1 MTDFPYG
8 SIGDFRSK
16 VLNDGQDAANDL
28 ERLRQYAAGTN
39 PANHAY
45 ITISGSLPH
54 DGKEQLPM
62 AGPLAGVPYACK
74 DVFETKSMITT
85 AGSRAL
91 ADYQPKTDAKAVE
104 ILERAGA
111 VLIGK
116 TNMHEF
122 CYGITGQ
129 NPVYGTPVNPHDP
142 SRLAGGSSSGSAVSV
157 ATGSAVFALGSDT
170 GGSVRVPAALCGLV
184 GLKPTYGL
192 ISTKGMIPFCWT
204 LDHAGIMARS
214 CLDTASVLQVLAGW
228 NDATKGRA
236 ETRLERRLQALSTE
250 FLIGKRIGIPRRY
263 FFDNLDD
270 EIASA
275 VEKALLFCQEHGAEL
290 VEVQTPDMTHV
301 RPASL
306 AIQLVEALSWH
317 GPRMDENAHLYGDDV
332 RNGLVQGQFILGEHY
347 VQSLRL
353 MELKRREFAA
363 FFKSIDIMITPTTP
377 VIAPELATQ
386 SVSPGMEA
394 ELVGNA
400 LARYTCVFNLTGQ
413 PALTIPCGLHS
424 SGLPMG
430 LQIIGK
436 PYEDLSVLSIG
447 HVLETAGA
455 LGWIQPISG
464 VPSE

>member
-1 MTDFPYG
+1 MTNFPYG
-8 SIGDFRSK
+8 SISDLRWRALIDGRNATSDVERFR
-16 VLNDGQDAANDL
+16 QRATAM
-28 ERLRQYAAGTN
+28 N

-45 ITISGSLPH
+45 ISISGPLQQKAEEP
-54 DGKEQLPM
+54 LPM
-62 AGPLAGVPYACK
+62 AGLLAGVPYACK
-74 DVFETKSMITT
+74 DVFRTKSMITT
-85 AGSRAL
+85 AGSRVL
-91 ADYQPKTDAKAVE
+91 ADYQPKTDARAVE
-104 ILERAGA
+104 RLEHAGA

-122 CYGITGQ
+122 CYGITGK
-129 NPVYGTPVNPHDP
+129 NPVYGTPVNPHDR
-142 SRLAGGSSSGSAVSV
+142 SRLAGGSSSGSAISV

-204 LDHAGIMARS
+204 LDHAGIVARS

-228 NDATKGRA
+228 SDAKRGRGEA
-236 ETRLERRLQALSTE
+236 RLERRLLELSTD
-250 FLIGKRIGIPRRY
+250 FLKGKRIGIPRRY
-263 FFDNLDD
+263 FFENLDD
-270 EIASA
+270 EIRSG
-275 VEKALLFCQEHGAEL
+275 VEKTLLFCRDHGAEL
-290 VEVQTPDMTHV
+290 VEVLTPDMTHV

-332 RNGLVQGQFILGEHY
+332 RNGLVQGQFILAEHY

-363 FFKSIDIMITPTTP
+363 CFKSVDIMITPTTP
-377 VIAPELATQ
+377 VIAPDLSTKFVKAGTED
-386 SVSPGMEA
+386 

-400 LARYTCVFNLTGQ
+400 LTRYTCVFNLTGH
-413 PALTIPCGLHS
+413 PALTIPCGRHS

-436 PYEDLSVLSIG
+436 PYEDIDVLSIG
-447 HVLETAGA
+447 HVLEAAGA
-455 LGWIQPISG
+455 LGWIEPASG
-464 VPSE
+464 AASG